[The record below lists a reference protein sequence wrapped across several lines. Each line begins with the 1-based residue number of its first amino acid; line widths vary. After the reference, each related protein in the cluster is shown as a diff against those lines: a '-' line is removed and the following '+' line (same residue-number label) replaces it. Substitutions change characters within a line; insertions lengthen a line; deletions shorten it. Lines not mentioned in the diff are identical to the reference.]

1 MTDNAHLDIDYVAR
15 LARIE
20 LNDAEKKKLG
30 GQLVAILEHFEAL
43 KGVDVSEVEP
53 TAHAHPVENI
63 WREGDSAGSVY
74 APETLAKM
82 APESRDQQV
91 VVPKVVE

>member
-1 MTDNAHLDIDYVAR
+1 MTDKAHLDIDYVAR

-30 GQLVAILEHFEAL
+30 GQLDAILEHFEAL
-43 KGVDVSEVEP
+43 KGVDVSGVET
-53 TAHAHPVENI
+53 TAHAHPVENV
-63 WREGDSAGSVY
+63 WREGDAAGPVY
-74 APETLAKM
+74 GPEVLQRM
-82 APESRDQQV
+82 APESRDNQV